1 MTNELEVAVSQLVT
15 VILDFTYRLTRSHAI
30 DPESYQDVVEALG
43 SFAEHC
49 AGLDSI
55 PRVAANVLV
64 DLVPLVWGEA
74 VDLEG
79 TSRVAMIDAAIDLGD
94 RVRAI
99 VAL

>member
-1 MTNELEVAVSQLVT
+1 MTNELEVAVAQLVA
-15 VILDFTYRLTRSHAI
+15 VILDFTYGLTRSHAI
-30 DPESYQDVVEALG
+30 DSESYQRVVEVLG
-43 SFAEHC
+43 SFADQC
-49 AGLDSI
+49 SGMDSI
-55 PRVAANVLV
+55 PRTAVNVLV

-79 TSRVAMIDAAIDLGD
+79 TRKVEMIDAAIDLGD